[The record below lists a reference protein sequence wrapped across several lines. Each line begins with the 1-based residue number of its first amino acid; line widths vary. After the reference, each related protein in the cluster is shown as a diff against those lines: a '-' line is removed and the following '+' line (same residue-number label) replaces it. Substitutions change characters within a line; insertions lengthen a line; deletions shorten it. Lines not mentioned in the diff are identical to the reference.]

1 MPMMRQVW
9 ITRHGPPEVLALR
22 EAAVPSP
29 GAGEALIAVAAAG
42 INFADIMAR
51 RGVYPDAPKPPC
63 VVGYEVAGEVAAL
76 GSGATQFA
84 VGQKVV
90 ALTRFGGYSS
100 HVAVPEGQVF
110 PLPAGLD
117 AAHGAALPLTY
128 LTAYQLVIAMGRLG
142 KGETVLVHSAGGG
155 VGLSAIELAHI
166 VGAEVVGVA
175 SAAKHDFLRRRGV
188 TRLVDVRAR
197 DLVAQ
202 VKALTQGRGV
212 DLALDPIG
220 GRSWRQS
227 YDCLAPLGRLGAFG
241 FAAATE
247 RPGRWLPMLRAAAG
261 VPWLR
266 LTPLALMNANRGV
279 FGVNL
284 GHLWGETAIL
294 RRWLADILRWQAE
307 GKIDPVVDR
316 AFPFAEAAAAHAYI
330 EARRNIGK
338 VLLVP

>member
-1 MPMMRQVW
+1 VHQIW

-22 EAAVPSP
+22 EAATPHP
-29 GAGEALIAVAAAG
+29 RAGEVLIEVAAAG
-42 INFADIMAR
+42 VNFADIMAR

-76 GSGATQFA
+76 GPGATQFA
-84 VGQKVV
+84 VGEKVV
-90 ALTRFGGYSS
+90 ALTHFGGYSS
-100 HVAVPEGQVF
+100 HVSVPEGQVF
-110 PLPAGLD
+110 SLPAGLD

-166 VGAEVVGVA
+166 VGAEVIGVA
-175 SAAKHDFLRRRGV
+175 SAAKHDFLRQRGV
-188 TRLVDVRAR
+188 TRLVDVRAK

-202 VKALTQGRGV
+202 VKALTEGRGV

-247 RPGRWLPMLRAAAG
+247 RPGRWLAMLRAAAS

-266 LTPLALMNANRGV
+266 LTPLALMSANHGV
-279 FGVNL
+279 FGVNI
-284 GHLWGETAIL
+284 GHLWGETAML
-294 RRWLADILRWQAE
+294 RRWLTDILRWQAE
-307 GKIDPVVDR
+307 GKINPVVDR
-316 AFPFAEAAAAHAYI
+316 TFPFAEAAAAHAYI
-330 EARRNIGK
+330 DARRNIGK
-338 VLLVP
+338 VVLVP

>member
-1 MPMMRQVW
+1 MMRQIW

-42 INFADIMAR
+42 VNFADIMAR
-51 RGVYPDAPKPPC
+51 RGLYPDAPKPPC

-76 GSGATQFA
+76 GPGARRFA
-84 VGQKVV
+84 LGQKVA

-100 HVAVPEGQVF
+100 HVAVPENQMFV
-110 PLPAGLD
+110 LPAGLD

-128 LTAYQLVIAMGRLG
+128 LTAYALVIAMGRLG
-142 KGETVLVHSAGGG
+142 KGETVLIYSAGGG
-155 VGLSAIELAHI
+155 VGLSAIELAQI
-166 VGAEVVGVA
+166 VGAEIIGVA

-188 TRLVDVRAR
+188 TRLVDARAT
-197 DLVAQ
+197 DLAAK
-202 VKALTQGRGV
+202 VKGLTAGRGV

-227 YDCLAPLGRLGAFG
+227 LDCLAPLGRLGVFG
-241 FAAATE
+241 FAAAAE
-247 RPGRWLPMLRAAAG
+247 RPGRFLALLRAGAG

-266 LTPLALMNANRGV
+266 FTPPALMNANLGL

-284 GHLWGETAIL
+284 GHLWGEAAL
-294 RRWLADILRWQAE
+294 LGRWLADILRWQAE
-307 GKIDPVVDR
+307 GRINPVVDR
-316 AFPFAEAAAAHAYI
+316 TFPFAEAAAAHAHI